1 MKELD
6 ELEKAT
12 LRLTIRGFRVKEIAW
27 ETGNSYQEIQNKVR
41 SIYRKTKSESMA
53 QVIAKLSGFTI

>member
-1 MKELD
+1 MKDLD

-12 LRLTIRGFRVKEIAW
+12 LRLTIQGMRVKEIAW

-41 SIYRKTKSESMA
+41 SMYRKTKSESMA